1 MMTSFAILT
10 LGCKVN
16 QYESQQIRQL
26 LESCGLRLVDLA
38 DSPELVVV
46 NSCCVTH
53 TASAKSRH
61 LLHQAGKQNPQAIIL
76 CGCLPAAPTG
86 ELTVVGENIHVV
98 KDRCELPATLSRL
111 ARTESTTPDSN
122 HPATTVIRPQ
132 NDAKVKSKNDLH
144 PDQDLPALASFHG
157 QTRAFLKIQDG
168 CDGPCLYCII
178 PTVRPVVRFRNPGEI
193 LAEARALVAAGHK
206 EIVITGVHVGAYGQ
220 TTARRRRWST
230 DENPHLADLLDKVAQ
245 VPGLARVRVSSLD
258 PADVTPRLLD
268 VFGYHPNLMPHL
280 HLSLQSGSD
289 AVLRRMARPYS
300 ADEFRT
306 KVALVKD
313 RLDRP
318 AITTDIIVGFPGE
331 TDAEFEETVALAREV
346 GFAKMHVFA
355 FSPRKGTAA
364 ATMRPQ
370 VAPPVI
376 KARSKTLRDLDRD
389 LQTRFRAQFL
399 GETAQVLIEESA
411 DGSPAGRAERYFEV
425 RIGRGTDKTNR
436 TDRTGVSEG
445 RARESYP
452 SESSYSPGEI
462 VAVRLDQNSRDAV
475 LATAIP
481 QIA

>member
-26 LESCGLRLVDLA
+26 LEGCGLRRVDLA

-61 LLHQAGKQNPQAIIL
+61 LLHQAGKQNPQAIVL
-76 CGCLPAAPTG
+76 CGCLPAAPTD

-122 HPATTVIRPQ
+122 HPSATLIRPE
-132 NDAKVKSKNDLH
+132 NGAKVKSKNDLH
-144 PDQDLPALASFHG
+144 LCRDLPALASFHG

-193 LAEARALVAAGHK
+193 LTEARALVAAGHK
-206 EIVITGVHVGAYGQ
+206 EIVITGVHIGAYGQ
-220 TTARRRRWST
+220 TTVRRRRWT
-230 DENPHLADLLDKVAQ
+230 TEENPHLADLLDQVAQ
-245 VPGLARVRVSSLD
+245 VPGLVRIRVSSLD

-268 VFGYHPNLMPHL
+268 VFCAHPNMMPHL
-280 HLSLQSGSD
+280 HLSLQSGSN
-289 AVLRRMARPYS
+289 AVLHRMARPYS
-300 ADEFRT
+300 ADEFRER
-306 KVALVKD
+306 VALVKD

-364 ATMRPQ
+364 AKMRPR
-370 VAPPVI
+370 VPPAVI
-376 KARSKTLRDLDRD
+376 KARSKTLRDLNRE

-399 GETAQVLIEESA
+399 GQTAQVLIEENV

-425 RIGRGTDKTNR
+425 RIGQHKTDGTNG
-436 TDRTGVSEG
+436 TDRTRPREDQSH
-445 RARESYP
+445 ESYP
-452 SESSYSPGEI
+452 SHPSYSPGEI
-462 VAVRLDQNSRDAV
+462 VAVRLDQNGRDAILGTIV
-475 LATAIP
+475 
-481 QIA
+481 